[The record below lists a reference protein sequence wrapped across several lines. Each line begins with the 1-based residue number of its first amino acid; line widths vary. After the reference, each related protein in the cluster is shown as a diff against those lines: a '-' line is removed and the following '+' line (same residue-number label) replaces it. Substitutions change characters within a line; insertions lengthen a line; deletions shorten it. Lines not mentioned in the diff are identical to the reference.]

1 MGYVEKVLADNE
13 SVVYRTRQHVVVL
26 LRGAG
31 AMLFVLVVFLAI
43 GLLILLPSTDEA
55 GNEIRFVVGVITLGS
70 VVLPAFVIIRRLQ
83 GGARGRAL
91 LERAWRS
98 IAILLVGLLA
108 AIVLMF
114 LPDFRPIG
122 FLAIAISFLPLLE
135 IIRVILEW
143 QAEQYIITTHRV
155 VQVEGVTDKHI
166 RDSAL
171 EKVNDVE
178 LDQSFL
184 GRLLRFGSV
193 EIITG
198 SDIGVNRFHLIRD
211 PVRFKRA
218 MLNAKAQMSSREYAQ
233 AEEPGEEKRA
243 MSQQEAIPDLI
254 ADLAKL
260 YEAGVL
266 SEEEYQSKKRDL
278 LARL

>member
-1 MGYVEKVLADNE
+1 MGYAEKVLADNE
-13 SVVYRTRQHVVVL
+13 AVVYRTRQHGFVL
-26 LRGAG
+26 LRDAG
-31 AMLFVLVVFLAI
+31 AMFFVFVVFVAI
-43 GLLILLPSTDEA
+43 GLLILLPRVDEA

-70 VVLPAFVIIRRLQ
+70 VLLPAFVIIRTLQ
-83 GGARGRAL
+83 GGARGREFI
-91 LERAWRS
+91 ERAWRS
-98 IAILLVGLLA
+98 IIILLLGLVA

-114 LPDFRPIG
+114 TPDFRPVG
-122 FLAIAISFLPLLE
+122 WLAIAISVLPLFE
-135 IIRVILEW
+135 IIRVVAEW

-184 GRLLRFGSV
+184 GRIFRFGSV

-198 SDIGVNRFHLIRD
+198 SDIGVNHFHLIKH

-218 MLNAKAQMSSREYAQ
+218 MLNAKEQLGSRERVQKTAP
-233 AEEPGEEKRA
+233 ADEEPTTPELPNV
-243 MSQQEAIPDLI
+243 PDLI
-254 ADLAKL
+254 ADLARL
-260 YEAGVL
+260 YEAGIL
-266 SEEEYQSKKRDL
+266 SEEEYQTKKQDL